1 MQSVIVTTKDQL
13 EKAKQEK
20 VPEIIVVGDLADSLK
35 RSQQITKLSAIGLAV
50 LATSIATI
58 PLSGGLSSLA
68 LISGAQF
75 VATFAAP
82 IAAYTG
88 VEIAAIIA
96 AVSLGVALILA
107 IFKEYDVIEYE
118 SGKLILRRKRS

>member
-50 LATSIATI
+50 LAASIATI
-58 PLSGGLSSLA
+58 PISGGLSSIA
-68 LISGAQF
+68 
-75 VATFAAP
+75 AAP

-88 VEIAAIIA
+88 LEIAAIIA

-118 SGKLILRRKRS
+118 SGKLILRRKRF